1 LAVSKTVF
9 IYRIKGVSS
18 PINLKIGDEA
28 MTAWKGWFISKVCM
42 LNKPGTYDIKV
53 YLVSVSTSE
62 YLCNMEV

>member
-18 PINLKIGDEA
+18 PINLKIGNEA
-28 MTAWKGWFISKVCM
+28 MTAWKGWLISNVYM
-42 LNKPGTYDIKV
+42 PNKPGRY
-53 YLVSVSTSE
+53 E